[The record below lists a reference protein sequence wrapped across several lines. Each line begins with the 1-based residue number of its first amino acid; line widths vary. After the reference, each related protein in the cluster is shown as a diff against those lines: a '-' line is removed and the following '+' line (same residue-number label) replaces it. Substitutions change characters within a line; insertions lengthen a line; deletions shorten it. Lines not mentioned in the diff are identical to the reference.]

1 MYAALMLN
9 GFLRMT
15 FKSLYKGIIFQF
27 LLGSSLLGTCGV
39 SLAQETE
46 PEAPQNLPQANQTS
60 GPGQLEAAVDT
71 NYRVFGSNLF
81 TGTFAQQSF
90 AGFNPN
96 YQINVGDTLYLQV
109 WGAVEFEGEQQVD
122 PQGNIFIPQVGP
134 VRVLGTPNGEL
145 NRVIEQAVSRIYTD
159 NVYIYTSLVE
169 AQPVKVFVTG
179 NVIRPGLYPGLSSD
193 SILSYLDRA
202 GGIDPRRGSFLNVQL
217 RRHGQSIKTFNL
229 YDFLLRGDIENIQLH
244 EGDILL
250 VNSRQNVVNFS
261 GLVENPYQIE
271 FSEESLSLEQ
281 ALEIVDPL
289 PSATHIS
296 IERNTGL
303 TKEVEYL
310 EIDQA
315 LASGVTLLSGDTAS
329 LVADKSQSTIGIIV
343 EGEHLG
349 QAQYVLPYGSR
360 LGDLIPLLTPSQLSD
375 LGSIQLFRRSLAQQ
389 QKRALEE
396 SLRGLET
403 QVLSARND
411 TVQEAQLRATE
422 AELIGEFVQRARQVQ
437 PRGQVILSEN
447 RASSEDVVLENGD
460 RIVIPADS
468 NLVSI
473 NGEVLFPNATVFNK
487 DSTAMDYI
495 AQAGGFTQ
503 RADDSR
509 VIIRRPN
516 GSIKQLEGRGLKR
529 TGAEYI
535 NSGDEILVMPAVDT
549 KQLQYNKDIIEIIYQ
564 LALSAGVVLSI

>member
-15 FKSLYKGIIFQF
+15 FKSLYKGIIFQ
-27 LLGSSLLGTCGV
+27 LLFCSVLFGYSSF
-39 SLAQETE
+39 SISQ
-46 PEAPQNLPQANQTS
+46 APNAEESGNLSQST
-60 GPGQLEAAVDT
+60 GPGQFEASVDT
-71 NYRVFGSNLF
+71 GYRVFGSNLF

-90 AGFNPN
+90 SGFNPN
-96 YQINVGDTLYLQV
+96 YQINVGDMLYLQV

-134 VRVLGTPNGEL
+134 VRVQGTPNSEL
-145 NRVIEQAVSRIYTD
+145 NDVIEKSVSRVYTD
-159 NVYIYTSLVE
+159 NVYIYASLVE

-179 NVIRPGLYPGLSSD
+179 NVLRPGLYPGLSSD
-193 SILSYLDRA
+193 SILSYIDRA
-202 GGIDPRRGSFLNVQL
+202 GGIDPRRGSYLDIQL
-217 RRHGQSIKTFNL
+217 KRNGQTVEVFNL
-229 YDFLLRGDIENIQLH
+229 YDFLLHGNIRNVQLH

-250 VNSRQNVVNFS
+250 VGSRQNVVNFS

-271 FSEESLSLEQ
+271 FSSKSISLAD
-281 ALEIVDPL
+281 ALKIVDPL
-289 PSATHIS
+289 PLATHIS

-303 TKEVEYL
+303 RSEVEYL
-310 EIDQA
+310 EIASA
-315 LASGVTLLSGDTAS
+315 LESNIELLSGDSAS

-360 LGDLIPLLTPSQLSD
+360 LGDLIPLLRPSELSN
-375 LGSIQLFRRSLAQQ
+375 LTSIQLFRRSLAQQ

-411 TVQEAQLRATE
+411 TVQEAQLRASE
-422 AELIGEFVQRARQVQ
+422 AELVSQFVQRARQVQ
-437 PRGQVILSEN
+437 PRGQVILGESGTA
-447 RASSEDVVLENGD
+447 RDVVLENGD
-460 RIVIPADS
+460 RIVIPASS
-468 NLVSI
+468 NLVSV
-473 NGEVLFPNATVFNK
+473 NGEVLFPNATVFNQN
-487 DSTAMDYI
+487 SNAMDYI

-503 RADDSR
+503 GADDSR

-516 GSIKQLEGRGLKR
+516 GSISQLEGRGLKR
-529 TGAEYI
+529 AGSEYV

-549 KQLQYNKDIIEIIYQ
+549 KRLQYNKDIIEIIYQ

>member
-1 MYAALMLN
+1 M
-9 GFLRMT
+9 
-15 FKSLYKGIIFQF
+15 YKGIIFQF
-27 LLGSSLLGTCGV
+27 LFCSALFGFSSFSISQTTEQAAG
-39 SLAQETE
+39 QEQ
-46 PEAPQNLPQANQTS
+46 PENLPEST
-60 GPGQLEAAVDT
+60 GPGQFEVSVDT
-71 NYRVFGSNLF
+71 SYKVFGGNLF
-81 TGTFAQQSF
+81 TGSFAQQSF
-90 AGFNPN
+90 SGFNPN

-134 VRVLGTPNGEL
+134 VRVQGTPNGEL
-145 NRVIEQAVSRIYTD
+145 NNVIEKSVSRIYTD

-202 GGIDPRRGSFLNVQL
+202 GGIDPRRGSYLDVQL
-217 RRHGQSIKTFNL
+217 KRNGKTITNFNL
-229 YDFLLRGDIENIQLH
+229 YDFLLNGDIANVQLH

-250 VNSRQNVVNFS
+250 VGSRQNVVEFS

-271 FSEESLSLEQ
+271 FSMDAIPLAK

-303 TKEVEYL
+303 RSEVEYL
-310 EIDQA
+310 EIAAA
-315 LASGVTLLSGDTAS
+315 LESGVELQPGDNAS

-360 LGDLIPLLTPSQLSD
+360 LGDLIPLLKPSELSN
-375 LGSIQLFRRSLAQQ
+375 LSSIQLFRRSLAQQ

-411 TVQEAQLRATE
+411 TVQEAQLRARE
-422 AELIGEFVQRARQVQ
+422 AELVSQFVQRARQVQ
-437 PRGQVILSEN
+437 PKGQVILGEIDAA
-447 RASSEDVVLENGD
+447 RDVVLENGD
-460 RIVIPADS
+460 RIVIPANS
-468 NLVSI
+468 NLVSV
-473 NGEVLFPNATVFNK
+473 NGEVLFPNATVFDRASN
-487 DSTAMDYI
+487 AMDYI

-516 GSIKQLEGRGLKR
+516 GSISQLEGRGLKR
-529 TGAEYI
+529 AGSEYVK
-535 NSGDEILVMPAVDT
+535 SGDEILVMPAVDT
-549 KQLQYNKDIIEIIYQ
+549 KRLQYNKDIIEIIYQ